1 MLWVA
6 WQATFIWVW
15 TRMTSSSSTA
25 VPNEMTNK
33 SLFELGKDMEL
44 KKR

>member
-1 MLWVA
+1 M
-6 WQATFIWVW
+6 I
-15 TRMTSSSSTA
+15 SSSSTA

-33 SLFELGKDMEL
+33 SLLELGKDSEL